1 MSKGSTQEALAQT
14 LNYSKGW
21 LSNVE
26 TGQLRPLRNTVIE
39 FEAALGVL
47 ATVQI
52 VPAAANPH
60 HLGAFTIAT
69 VDGTDVA
76 YVQSAVQGIVTADKK
91 DLVRLN
97 DVWESVRSQALPVGM
112 SADLI
117 RRTVEERWT

>member
-1 MSKGSTQEALAQT
+1 MVSASREGAPGK
-14 LNYSKGW
+14 
-21 LSNVE
+21 
-26 TGQLRPLRNTVIE
+26 
-39 FEAALGVL
+39 AALGVL

-60 HLGAFTIAT
+60 QLGAFTIAT

-76 YVQSAVQGIVTADKK
+76 YVQSAVQGIVTTDKK

-97 DVWESVRSQALPVGM
+97 DVWESVRSQVLPVGM

-117 RRTVEERWT
+117 RRTVEERWTSRSSTGVSPGEAVQIKAIASKSP